1 MLKLMDDCPPQPAM
15 GPQTSGN
22 KRLTGAQ
29 PGPLPHLA
37 GGWLGTLQSQETNGL
52 NSSSQQLL
60 FLVASGQ
67 NFEKGGKKNLT
78 VSKDPGASV
87 YLLIRATRDAQ
98 GCEPRV
104 GRTETRSGSGGG
116 AGPRESRLGT
126 ATPLRQR

>member
-1 MLKLMDDCPPQPAM
+1 MMDDCPPQPAM

-37 GGWLGTLQSQETNGL
+37 GGWLGTLKSQETNGL

-60 FLVASGQ
+60 FLVASAQ
-67 NFEKGGKKNLT
+67 NFGKGKKKP

-104 GRTETRSGSGGG
+104 GHTETRSGSSGG
-116 AGPRESRLGT
+116 AGPRKSRLGT
-126 ATPLRQR
+126 ATPLQQR